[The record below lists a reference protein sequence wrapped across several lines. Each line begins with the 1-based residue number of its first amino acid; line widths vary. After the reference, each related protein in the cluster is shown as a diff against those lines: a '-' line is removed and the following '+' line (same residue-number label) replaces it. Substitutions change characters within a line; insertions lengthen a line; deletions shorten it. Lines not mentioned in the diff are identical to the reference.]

1 MIRELGSRWVR
12 ILATSLLITA
22 AALSLGNVALFAVY
36 VAITIIAWLYWSK
49 YPLPLSLGVT
59 ALVSLVTPPIDIAL
73 TLISIILID
82 NALRMGNEK
91 PWWFYATPPLA
102 TSTLLAAILRQ
113 FYIAASLA
121 APLLYILL
129 ISLINTIRFYT
140 ITIELKPSKSLR
152 INAGSELTYSLTIIT
167 KPHIKAVMEV
177 RAPRNLRISPTR
189 LYLNGEASINVSAR
203 YSLGGVKRP
212 RLTLTFTDTYGLVR
226 VRRVVRHPSIT
237 VIPRARTAIQFARGG
252 LLAQSALTLG
262 AEDIREVRE
271 YVPGDPI
278 RRLHW
283 KKSAKLNRLIIKLL
297 QGPGLTGP
305 PIVLLSYATSSALID
320 RVGGEIFIYLTAE
333 LLTRIP
339 RVDIISVNRDGEII
353 NYVLNR
359 DNYFDMIE
367 RTLGSIEN
375 LNVRLVGGGDYADVL
390 SVIKYS
396 MPLRIKGLVREGT
409 ILIGQRLFVEPICNA
424 FKERVVCIPV

>member
-1 MIRELGSRWVR
+1 M
-12 ILATSLLITA
+12 
-22 AALSLGNVALFAVY
+22 
-36 VAITIIAWLYWSK
+36 
-49 YPLPLSLGVT
+49 
-59 ALVSLVTPPIDIAL
+59 
-73 TLISIILID
+73 
-82 NALRMGNEK
+82 
-91 PWWFYATPPLA
+91 
-102 TSTLLAAILRQ
+102 
-113 FYIAASLA
+113 
-121 APLLYILL
+121 
-129 ISLINTIRFYT
+129 
-140 ITIELKPSKSLR
+140 
-152 INAGSELTYSLTIIT
+152 TYSLTIIT

-320 RVGGEIFIYLTAE
+320 RVGEIFIYLTAE